1 METAVCRLRQMVANI
16 EARRKAARQHQQT
29 IAEWQ
34 TRTLATFIAAT
45 VPQEKKGAKNPLL
58 EEAQKVRL
66 QMEGEESEDDKAKD
80 VPPEVFIEQGSQVAQ
95 NRNGSYERLR
105 RAFGA

>member
-1 METAVCRLRQMVANI
+1 MRQQVANI
-16 EARRKAARQHQQT
+16 ELRRKAERLRQQT

-45 VPQEKKGAKNPLL
+45 VPMEKKGQKNPLL
-58 EEAQKVRL
+58 DEAQKVRL
-66 QMEGEESEDDKAKD
+66 RMDGDEEEDRRSSAD

-95 NRNGSYERLR
+95 DRNGNGSYERLR
-105 RAFGA
+105 RAFGG